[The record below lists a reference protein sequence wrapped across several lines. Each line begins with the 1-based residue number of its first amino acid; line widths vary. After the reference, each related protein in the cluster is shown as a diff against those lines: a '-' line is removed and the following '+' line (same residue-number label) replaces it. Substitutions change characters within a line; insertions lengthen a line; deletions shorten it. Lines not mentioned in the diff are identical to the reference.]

1 MVVVKSEIRADIVS
15 VARKV
20 FSRKGFRQTTMDEI
34 ARAAKM
40 GKSSIYYYYKSKE
53 DIFEAVVV
61 REAQELKR
69 KLNRVINTG
78 STPSERLK
86 NYIMFR
92 LYHVKTVSNF
102 YAVLNDESLEQ
113 MQFVT
118 RIRQKFEEEE
128 YKMVREI
135 LERGM
140 SDGAFVINNAD
151 IGAMAFTT
159 MLKGLE
165 LPLFLKR
172 DSRIEKEKLLDDLIR
187 VIFYGI
193 IKRESS

>member
-15 VARKV
+15 IARKV
-20 FSRKGFRQTTMDEI
+20 FSRKGYRHTTMDEI

-61 REAQELKR
+61 KEAQELKR
-69 KLNRVINTG
+69 QLIKVISSG
-78 STPSERLK
+78 YTPIDRLRD
-86 NYIMFR
+86 YIMFR

-102 YAVLNDESLEQ
+102 YAALNEDDLGQ
-113 MQFVT
+113 MKFVK
-118 RIRQKFEEEE
+118 RVREKFEEEE
-128 YKMVREI
+128 FKMVRDV
-135 LERGM
+135 LEKGM
-140 SDGAFVINNAD
+140 SDGAFVINNAE

-165 LPLFLKR
+165 LPLFLNKYTR
-172 DSRIEKEKLLDDLIR
+172 TEKEKLLDELVR

-193 IKRESS
+193 VKREE

>member
-20 FSRKGFRQTTMDEI
+20 FSRKGFRYTTMDEI
-34 ARAAKM
+34 ARATGM

-61 REAQELKR
+61 REAQELKKR
-69 KLNRVINTG
+69 LNKVVSAG
-78 STPSERLK
+78 DTPREQLK
-86 NYIMFR
+86 DYIMFR
-92 LYHVKTVSNF
+92 LYHVKTVTNF
-102 YAVLNDESLEQ
+102 YSVLNDESLEQ
-113 MQFVT
+113 MNFVN

-128 YKMVREI
+128 FKMVREV
-135 LERGM
+135 LEKGM
-140 SDGAFVINNAD
+140 ADGAFVINNAD

-165 LPLFLKR
+165 LPLFLNR

-193 IKRESS
+193 VKRES

>member
-20 FSRKGFRQTTMDEI
+20 FSRKGFRYTTMDEI
-34 ARAAKM
+34 ARATGM

-61 REAQELKR
+61 REAQELKKR
-69 KLNRVINTG
+69 LNKVVSAG
-78 STPSERLK
+78 DTPREQLK
-86 NYIMFR
+86 DYIMFR
-92 LYHVKTVSNF
+92 LYHVKTVTNF
-102 YAVLNDESLEQ
+102 YSVLNDESLEQ
-113 MQFVT
+113 MNFVN

-128 YKMVREI
+128 FKMVREV
-135 LERGM
+135 LEKGIE
-140 SDGAFVINNAD
+140 DGAFVVNNAD

-193 IKRESS
+193 IKRES

>member
-1 MVVVKSEIRADIVS
+1 MVVVKSEIRAEIVD

-20 FSRKGFRQTTMDEI
+20 FSRKGYRQTTMEAI

-61 REAQELKR
+61 KEAQVLKHQLI
-69 KLNRVINTG
+69 KVISSG
-78 STPSERLK
+78 DTPMERLK
-86 NYIMFR
+86 DYIMFR

-102 YAVLNDESLEQ
+102 YAVLNEDDLGQ
-113 MQFVT
+113 MKFVK
-118 RIRQKFEEEE
+118 RVREKFEEEE
-128 YKMVREI
+128 FKMVRDV
-135 LERGM
+135 LQKGM
-140 SDGAFVINNAD
+140 KDGAFVINNAD

-165 LPLFLKR
+165 LPLFLNKY
-172 DSRIEKEKLLDDLIR
+172 SRSEKEKLLDELVR

-193 IKRESS
+193 IKRES

>member
-1 MVVVKSEIRADIVS
+1 MVVVKSEIRAEIVD

-20 FSRKGFRQTTMDEI
+20 FSRKGYRQTTMESI

-61 REAQELKR
+61 KEAQVLKR
-69 KLNRVINTG
+69 QLIKVINAG
-78 STPSERLK
+78 DTPIERLK
-86 NYIMFR
+86 DYIMFR

-102 YAVLNDESLEQ
+102 YMVLNEENLGQ
-113 MQFVT
+113 MKFVK
-118 RIRQKFEEEE
+118 RVRDKFEEEE
-128 YKMVREI
+128 FKMVRDV
-135 LERGM
+135 LEKGM
-140 SDGAFVINNAD
+140 NDGAFVINNAD

-165 LPLFLKR
+165 LPLFLNKYTR
-172 DSRIEKEKLLDDLIR
+172 AEKEKLLDDLVR

-193 IKRESS
+193 IKRES

>member
-1 MVVVKSEIRADIVS
+1 MVVVKSEIRADIVN

-20 FSRKGFRQTTMDEI
+20 FSRKGYRQTTMDAI

-61 REAQELKR
+61 KEAQELKR
-69 KLNRVINTG
+69 QLIKVISAG
-78 STPSERLK
+78 DTPIERLK
-86 NYIMFR
+86 DYIMFR

-102 YAVLNDESLEQ
+102 YAVMNEEDLGQ
-113 MQFVT
+113 MKFVK
-118 RIRQKFEEEE
+118 RVREKFEEEE
-128 YKMVREI
+128 FKMVRDV
-135 LERGM
+135 LEKGM
-140 SDGAFVINNAD
+140 NDGAFVINNAD

-165 LPLFLKR
+165 LPLFLNQY
-172 DSRIEKEKLLDDLIR
+172 SRSEKEKLLDELVR

-193 IKRESS
+193 IKRDS

>member
-20 FSRKGFRQTTMDEI
+20 FSKKGYRHTTMDEI
-34 ARAAKM
+34 ARASGM

-61 REAQELKR
+61 REAQELKKR
-69 KLNRVINTG
+69 LNKVISNG
-78 STPSERLK
+78 DSPRERLK
-86 NYIMFR
+86 DYIMFR
-92 LYHVKTVSNF
+92 LYHVKIVANF

-113 MQFVT
+113 MNFVN

-128 YKMVREI
+128 FKMVREV
-135 LERGM
+135 LEKGM
-140 SDGAFVINNAD
+140 EDGAFVVNNAD

-193 IKRESS
+193 IKRES

>member
-1 MVVVKSEIRADIVS
+1 MVVVKSEIRADIVN

-20 FSRKGFRQTTMDEI
+20 FSRKGYRQTTMDAI

-61 REAQELKR
+61 NEAQELKR
-69 KLNRVINTG
+69 QLIKVISAG
-78 STPSERLK
+78 DTPIERLK
-86 NYIMFR
+86 DYIMFR

-102 YAVLNDESLEQ
+102 YAVMNEEDLGQ
-113 MQFVT
+113 MKFVK
-118 RIRQKFEEEE
+118 RVREKFEEEE
-128 YKMVREI
+128 FKMVRDV
-135 LERGM
+135 LEKGM
-140 SDGAFVINNAD
+140 NDGAFVINNAD

-165 LPLFLKR
+165 LPLFLNQY
-172 DSRIEKEKLLDDLIR
+172 SRTEKEKLLDDLVR

-193 IKRESS
+193 IKRDS

>member
-1 MVVVKSEIRADIVS
+1 MVVVKAEIRADIVN

-20 FSRKGFRQTTMDEI
+20 FSRNGYRATTMDAI

-61 REAQELKR
+61 KEAQELKR
-69 KLNRVINTG
+69 QLIRVINAG
-78 STPSERLK
+78 DTPIDRLK
-86 NYIMFR
+86 DYIMFR
-92 LYHVKTVSNF
+92 LYHVKTVSSF
-102 YAVLNDESLEQ
+102 YAVLSEDDLGQ
-113 MQFVT
+113 MKFVK
-118 RIRQKFEEEE
+118 RVREKFEEEE
-128 YKMVREI
+128 FKMVRDV
-135 LERGM
+135 LEKGM
-140 SDGAFVINNAD
+140 SDGAFMINNAE

-165 LPLFLKR
+165 LPLFLNKY
-172 DSRIEKEKLLDDLIR
+172 SRAEKEKLLDDLVR

-193 IKRESS
+193 IKREP

>member
-34 ARAAKM
+34 ARAARM

-61 REAQELKR
+61 KEAQELKR
-69 KLNRVINTG
+69 QLIKVISSGNT
-78 STPSERLK
+78 PIDRLRD
-86 NYIMFR
+86 YIMFR

-102 YAVLNDESLEQ
+102 YAALNEDDLGQ
-113 MQFVT
+113 MKFVK
-118 RIRQKFEEEE
+118 RVREKFEEEE
-128 YKMVREI
+128 FKMVRDV

-140 SDGAFVINNAD
+140 SDGAFVINNAE

-165 LPLFLKR
+165 LPLFLNKLTR
-172 DSRIEKEKLLDDLIR
+172 TEKEKLLDELVR

-193 IKRESS
+193 VKRES

>member
-1 MVVVKSEIRADIVS
+1 MVVIKSEIRSDIVN

-20 FSRKGFRQTTMDEI
+20 FSRKGYRATTMEAI

-61 REAQELKR
+61 KEAQELKR
-69 KLNRVINTG
+69 QLIKVVSAG
-78 STPSERLK
+78 DTPIERLK
-86 NYIMFR
+86 DYIMFR

-102 YAVLNDESLEQ
+102 YAALSEEDLGQ
-113 MQFVT
+113 MKFVK
-118 RIRQKFEEEE
+118 RVREKFEEEE
-128 YKMVREI
+128 LKMVRDV
-135 LERGM
+135 LEKGM
-140 SDGAFVINNAD
+140 NDGAFVINNAD

-165 LPLFLKR
+165 LPLFLNKY
-172 DSRIEKEKLLDDLIR
+172 SRAEKEKLLDDLLR

-193 IKRESS
+193 IKRES

>member
-1 MVVVKSEIRADIVS
+1 MVVVKSEIRAEIVD

-20 FSRKGFRQTTMDEI
+20 FSRKGYRQTTMEAI

-61 REAQELKR
+61 KEAQVLKR
-69 KLNRVINTG
+69 QLIKVISSG
-78 STPSERLK
+78 ETPIERLK
-86 NYIMFR
+86 DYIMFR

-102 YAVLNDESLEQ
+102 YAVLNEDDLGQ
-113 MQFVT
+113 MKFVK
-118 RIRQKFEEEE
+118 RVREKFEEEE
-128 YKMVREI
+128 FKMVRDV
-135 LERGM
+135 LEKGM
-140 SDGAFVINNAD
+140 KDGAFVINNAD

-165 LPLFLKR
+165 LPLFLNKY
-172 DSRIEKEKLLDDLIR
+172 SRSEKEKLLDELVR

-193 IKRESS
+193 IKRES